1 LYWRVKKRRRRE
13 EGSVKCINGVK
24 EEMAEDFRVCKMLLQ
39 NREPFDQL
47 YERGEASGV
56 RIALEWTR
64 YVVTFP
70 AYAENDKMH
79 PYD

>member
-1 LYWRVKKRRRRE
+1 
-13 EGSVKCINGVK
+13 
-24 EEMAEDFRVCKMLLQ
+24 MAEDFRVCKMLLQ

-47 YERGEASGV
+47 YERGETSGIK
-56 RIALEWTR
+56 IALERTR

-70 AYAENDKMH
+70 AYAGNDKMH